1 MARERVVLVDGSAL
15 LYRAFFALPSSLAT
29 SAGVPTNATF
39 GFATMCRKVFA
50 GKRPAFGAVVFD
62 APGATFREERFPDYK
77 AQRPSM
83 PAELRAQLDDVDR
96 VVRAFGLPNL
106 RVSGYEAD
114 DVIATLTRDA
124 LEAGHEVH
132 IVSGD
137 KDFAQLVGE
146 HVRLV
151 DTMRDV
157 SYDAEL
163 VRKKWGVPPSQMRDY
178 QALVGDKVD
187 NVPGVPGIGAKTA
200 VSLLERFG
208 TLEGVLAG
216 SAELKGKQ
224 RENLET
230 FADQARLSLELVTLD
245 AHAPLPLTLAET
257 RLGEPDPSVVNALFR
272 ELEFFSLLGAE
283 APVAGEAENVGEAAI
298 VETAEALLTFRNS
311 ATNGCALYAL
321 SAGPTPVAAELYGV
335 ALASGT
341 DAIFVPVG
349 GADADAANDAGSP
362 VREALM
368 SALADPSWPKRVH
381 DARDTCTVLSAHHLP
396 LAGVTLDTQLASYLL
411 DPTAH
416 LPHELEQVTRA
427 FLQRV
432 LPALAAPE
440 GGPAKRA
447 RPTPA
452 DADPRARARFACAR
466 ALAIEELAAPLGA
479 QLTEQDQARVLREL
493 ELPLSQVLAEMQLAG
508 VRVDAAALSTLSAE
522 FEQRKAVIEAE
533 IFDLAGRTFNLAS
546 PKQLG
551 EVLFDELKL
560 PIQKRTKTGYSTD
573 AEVLERLAPKHP
585 IAEKILRQR
594 ELAKLINTY
603 TEVLRAAIDPRTGR
617 VHCTFQQTASA
628 SGRLIT
634 TEPDLQRTPIRGE
647 DGKRIRAAFVP
658 RDGWVMVSADWSQIE
673 LRLLAHLSADP
684 ALMEAFRDEVDVHRR
699 TASEIFRCA
708 PDDVNRV
715 QRNVG
720 KTVNFATIYGQGAT
734 ALAQGLGVTRNEA
747 KAYIDRYFE
756 IYGGVRT
763 WLDASIA
770 GAHQHGYVDTM
781 VGRRRKIPELT
792 SGDPATRAYGERIAA
807 NTPIQGSAADLC
819 KLAML
824 GIARRLREEG
834 LSAAM
839 VLQIHDEL
847 LFEVAPDHLPR
858 LVTIVR
864 HEMEQVWPALR
875 VPLVVDLGH
884 GASWEEAHG

>member
-1 MARERVVLVDGSAL
+1 MARDRVVLVDGSAL

-62 APGATFREERFPDYK
+62 APGATFREERFPAYK

-83 PAELRAQLDDVDR
+83 PAELRAQLADVDR
-96 VVRAFGLPNL
+96 VVHAFGLPSL

-114 DVIATLTRDA
+114 DVIATLTREA

-157 SYDAEL
+157 TYDAEL
-163 VRKKWGVPPSQMRDY
+163 VRKKWGVPPAQMRDY

-200 VSLLERFG
+200 VTLLDRFG

-216 SAELKGKQ
+216 TAELKGKQ
-224 RENLET
+224 RENLEEY
-230 FADQARLSLELVTLD
+230 AEQARLSRELVTLD
-245 AHAPLPLTLAET
+245 ERAPLPLTLAET
-257 RLGEPDPSVVNALFR
+257 RLGEPDASVVNALFR
-272 ELEFFSLLGAE
+272 DLEFFSLLGAE
-283 APVAGEAENVGEAAI
+283 APALGDAESAPAA
-298 VETAEALLTFRNS
+298 VLAETPEALLAFRS
-311 ATNGCALYAL
+311 AAPEGCALFAL
-321 SAGPTPVAAELYGV
+321 YAGPTPVAVELYGV
-335 ALASGT
+335 ALAAGT
-341 DAIFVPVG
+341 EALFVPVG
-349 GADADAANDAGSP
+349 GADPDAANDAGSP
-362 VREALM
+362 LRA
-368 SALADPSWPKRVH
+368 ALATALSDASWPKRVH
-381 DARDTCTVLSAHHLP
+381 DARDTYTVLAQHGLP
-396 LAGVTLDTQLASYLL
+396 LTGVVLDSQLASYLI

-416 LPHELEQVTRA
+416 LPHELEQVARA

-432 LPALAAPE
+432 LPSLAAPE
-440 GGPAKRA
+440 GAPTKRA
-447 RPTPA
+447 RPTLS
-452 DADPRARARFACAR
+452 DTDPGARAVFACSR
-466 ALAIEELAAPLGA
+466 ALAIEELRAPLEA
-479 QLTEQDQARVLREL
+479 LLTEQDQARVMRDL
-493 ELPLSQVLAEMQLAG
+493 ELPLARVLADMQCAG
-508 VRVDAAALSTLSAE
+508 VRVDAAALSALSTE
-522 FEQRKAVIEAE
+522 FEERKAAIEAE
-533 IFDLAGRTFNLAS
+533 IFELAGRPFNLAS
-546 PKQLG
+546 TKQLG

-560 PIQKRTKTGYSTD
+560 PVQKRTKTGYSTD

-603 TEVLRAAIDPRTGR
+603 TEVLRAAIHPRTGR

-634 TEPDLQRTPIRGE
+634 TEPDLQRTPIRSE
-647 DGKRIRAAFVP
+647 DGKRIRAAFLP
-658 RDGWVMVSADWSQIE
+658 REGWVMVSADWSQIE

-684 ALMEAFRDEVDVHRR
+684 ALMAAFRDEVDVHRR
-699 TASEIFRCA
+699 TASEIFRCTPEEVTRA
-708 PDDVNRV
+708 

-747 KAYIDRYFE
+747 KAYIERYFE
-756 IYGGVRT
+756 VYGGVRT
-763 WLDASIA
+763 WLDQSIA
-770 GAHQHGYVDTM
+770 GAHEHGYVDTM

-824 GIARRLREEG
+824 GIARRVREEG
-834 LSAAM
+834 LAAAM

-847 LFEVAPDHLPR
+847 LFEVEPSDLPR
-858 LVTIVR
+858 LLPIVR
-864 HEMEQVWPALR
+864 HEMEHVWPALR